1 MNSDAQEYQK
11 SNAYSRTQGRRRST
25 FVARIDPNEN
35 GSDLFHDASV
45 SSTTAGQRLQS
56 RRKSIIQTE
65 CSETPCAQCSTQ
77 ESNTSNPTFSA
88 AMIKPRRGSVL
99 LFVAPD
105 VSNQDRIESSTP
117 KAGDVKTP
125 SLISGIKFLRS
136 RKKSSFR
143 IGQV

>member
-56 RRKSIIQTE
+56 RRKSTIQTE
-65 CSETPCAQCSTQ
+65 CSETPYTQ
-77 ESNTSNPTFSA
+77 ESNSSNPTFSA

-125 SLISGIKFLRS
+125 LLISGIKFLRS